1 MSYPQDIV
9 VAKDGSN
16 IVLTFYAHAS
26 VGVFW
31 KGLQVYV
38 DPVGKSQGI
47 DFSKEPKADL
57 ILVTH
62 HHSDHLDMEAI
73 ELLRGTNCVVC
84 GSEQCCLDQVA
95 FPGDH
100 LTMRGFEV
108 DVVPAYNITPEH
120 LQFHPKSRLD
130 CGYILNLDRTRIY
143 FAGDTEDNVD
153 VLSLQDIEV
162 AFLPVNQPYTMTPC
176 QCIRVVESIKPRIVY
191 PYHTSSSMGKTD
203 VSLWEGSQLKSTD
216 IRIRFNS

>member
-1 MSYPQDIV
+1 MSYQQDII

-26 VGVFW
+26 VGICW
-31 KGLQVYV
+31 KGLQIYV

-62 HHSDHLDMEAI
+62 HHSDHLDLEAI
-73 ELLRGTNCVVC
+73 EHLRGSNCIVC
-84 GSEQCCLDQVA
+84 GSEPCRLEQVA

-100 LTMRGFEV
+100 LTMRGIEV
-108 DVVPAYNITPEH
+108 DAVPAYNVTPEH

-130 CGYILNLDRTRIY
+130 CGYILNLGGSRLY
-143 FAGDTEDNVD
+143 VAGDTEDNED
-153 VLSLQDIEV
+153 VLSLKDIYV
-162 AFLPVNQPYTMTPC
+162 AFLPVNQPYTMTVK
-176 QCIRVVESIKPRIVY
+176 QAIKVIDAVKPQITY
-191 PYHTSSSMGKTD
+191 PYHIASGRVQTD
-203 VSLWEGSQLKSTD
+203 LSLLLSYQEHT
-216 IRIRFNS
+216 IRIRYTS